1 MKYSGERL
9 AKSTKALHYKLALV
23 SVMCGKPSAPVRS
36 RVGEDSYV
44 RRWVASNPNA
54 DGETLTQRLHRLFVD
69 RDLWLD
75 CGTHGHLVDQ
85 THTIVLWSKLV
96 FMAL

>member
-1 MKYSGERL
+1 MGLRFSFSLLHRYLVALISGTL
-9 AKSTKALHYKLALV
+9 AIIFF
-23 SVMCGKPSAPVRS
+23 
-36 RVGEDSYV
+36 
-44 RRWVASNPNA
+44 
-54 DGETLTQRLHRLFVD
+54 TQRLHRLLVN

-75 CGTHGHLVDQ
+75 CGTYGHLVDQ